1 MLYPLLEGVSIIN
14 SPEKS
19 GFYLSFNSFK
29 QFRLNFSLF
38 LKDPFFQII
47 SRIFLSL
54 SSKKVS
60 EYDQE
65 IQQSDTANQPTAPI
79 GRATE
84 H

>member
-1 MLYPLLEGVSIIN
+1 MSLSGPMIIHLRSLGFISPSIHLNN
-14 SPEKS
+14 S
-19 GFYLSFNSFK
+19 
-29 QFRLNFSLF
+29 RLNFSLF

-65 IQQSDTANQPTAPI
+65 IQQLDTANQPTAPI